1 MLVERLTKDA
11 QSQFVLVNI
20 VEELVREKV
29 DELIKDLDM
38 CQCEN
43 CKLNTCAIA
52 LNNLPPHYVT
62 TERGAL
68 LAELNT
74 TKIDYQINVVDF
86 AKGYYLFNHI
96 DDCRSTIALEV
107 EKFFSIYDGPVYEKS
122 LRGTPE
128 CTCFGKDS
136 MNFAE
141 CCDRHC
147 RDATARRII
156 QIIRERHAQALR
168 GK

>member
-1 MLVERLTKDA
+1 MPEFFKKCSCGYFWRNCNE
-11 QSQFVLVNI
+11 F
-20 VEELVREKV
+20 
-29 DELIKDLDM
+29 LDDP
-38 CQCEN
+38 EVV
-43 CKLNTCAIA
+43 I
-52 LNNLPPHYVT
+52 
-62 TERGAL
+62 
-68 LAELNT
+68 
-74 TKIDYQINVVDF
+74 IDYQINVVDF